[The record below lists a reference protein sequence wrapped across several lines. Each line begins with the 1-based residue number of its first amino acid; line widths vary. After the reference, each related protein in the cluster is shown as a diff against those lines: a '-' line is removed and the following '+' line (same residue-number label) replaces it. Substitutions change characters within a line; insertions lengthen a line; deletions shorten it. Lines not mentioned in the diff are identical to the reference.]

1 MTRSLLDEPRGS
13 LQSSVPGCSHAA
25 HDAAFNEL
33 IRAAVQ
39 VIALSIAEPDTPD
52 LVIRQTGAGLRTAVA
67 ARDFALAVDTLP
79 QDERPVGWKPL
90 VPGERLQAAL
100 VQLQAEVVELPGN
113 VNWAHPDH
121 TTGYKNGLIR
131 AVEAVSLAIGG
142 GTPESSTA
150 GTDSRFSVCAGEG

>member
-1 MTRSLLDEPRGS
+1 MIG
-13 LQSSVPGCSHAA
+13 
-25 HDAAFNEL
+25 
-33 IRAAVQ
+33 
-39 VIALSIAEPDTPD
+39 LSIAPADTPD
-52 LVIRQTGAGLRTAVA
+52 LAVKQVGAVQRVAVA
-67 ARDFALAVDTLP
+67 ARQFALSVDTLP
-79 QDERPVGWKPL
+79 EDERPIGWKPL

-100 VQLQAEVVELPGN
+100 VQLQAEVVELLGN